1 MNSERYPLMI
11 DPQLQGIV
19 WIKKKEAANN
29 LQVTRLTNN
38 KMVKTIELALEV
50 GNPVMIENL
59 ENSIDAVI
67 APVYSRAIIKRGKNK
82 YIKMGDKELTL
93 HPNFMLF
100 MHTKL

>member
-1 MNSERYPLMI
+1 MI

-29 LQVTRLTNN
+29 LQVTRLSNP
-38 KMVKTIELALEV
+38 KMVKTIELSLEV

-59 ENSIDAVI
+59 MNTIDAVI
-67 APVYSRAIIKRGKNK
+67 QPVYARAIIKRGKNK

-93 HPNFMLF
+93 HPNFMLYL
-100 MHTKL
+100 HTKL